1 MLIVQNPPFPI
12 FRMRMAMSG
21 DPSSTPTTPH
31 TRRFE
36 VWLAVGLIG
45 FGLLVLPALIY
56 VTGTLLLGAYGGGEH
71 LGSFYGDYFR
81 DLGATPQ
88 TWALVLGPYLLVQV
102 ARLIFTDFGKS
113 SAPPGERKRE
123 SAPAAAANPSR
134 ERREP
139 TIKL

>member
-1 MLIVQNPPFPI
+1 MLSDQIPPSHTL
-12 FRMRMAMSG
+12 RMRMAMSG
-21 DPSSTPTTPH
+21 DPASTPTPPGS
-31 TRRFE
+31 RRVE
-36 VWLAVGLIG
+36 AWLAVGLIG

-71 LGSFYGDYFR
+71 LGAFYGDYFR
-81 DLGATPQ
+81 DLGTTPQ
-88 TWALVLGPYLLVQV
+88 TWALVLGPYVLVQV

-113 SAPPGERKRE
+113 SPPPLEGKRQ
-123 SAPAAAANPSR
+123 SAPANPAR

>member
-1 MLIVQNPPFPI
+1 
-12 FRMRMAMSG
+12 MATSG
-21 DPSSTPTTPH
+21 DPPTTPPARNR
-31 TRRFE
+31 RRFE

-56 VTGTLLLGAYGGGEH
+56 GTGTLLLGAYGGGEH

-81 DLGATPQ
+81 GLGSTAQ
-88 TWALVLGPYLLVQV
+88 TWTLVLGPYVLVQL
-102 ARLIFTDFGKS
+102 ARLIFSDFGKP
-113 SAPPGERKRE
+113 SAQTTDDQRASIP
-123 SAPAAAANPSR
+123 SAPANPTR

>member
-1 MLIVQNPPFPI
+1 
-12 FRMRMAMSG
+12 MAMPG
-21 DPSSTPTTPH
+21 DPASTPTPPRP
-31 TRRFE
+31 RRFE
-36 VWLAVGLIG
+36 AWLAVGLIG
-45 FGLLVLPALIY
+45 FGLIVLPALIY

-81 DLGATPQ
+81 DLGKTPQ
-88 TWALVLGPYLLVQV
+88 TWALALGPYVLVQV

-113 SAPPGERKRE
+113 SPPPAEDKRE
-123 SAPAAAANPSR
+123 PAPATRVR